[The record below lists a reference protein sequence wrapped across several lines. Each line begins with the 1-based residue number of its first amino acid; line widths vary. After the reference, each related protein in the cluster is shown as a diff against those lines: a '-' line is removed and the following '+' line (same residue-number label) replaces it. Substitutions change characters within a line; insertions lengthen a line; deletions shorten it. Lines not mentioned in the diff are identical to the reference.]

1 MSATTTG
8 PPRGSVPVRSVLR
21 SPVGEVEWD
30 RSLRDAAR
38 DLAADEIG
46 VLLVVRRRSALGI
59 VSERDL
65 VAAVAAGFDPDD
77 TTVEDAM
84 TTEIVSVDVSAAVTT
99 AAGVM
104 LEAGIR
110 HLLATRDGS
119 PAGIVSIRD
128 VLAAVLEEHGPGN
141 DGNGDSPVP
150 RGTGAA

>member
-1 MSATTTG
+1 MS
-8 PPRGSVPVRSVLR
+8 
-21 SPVGEVEWD
+21 EVEWD

-46 VLLVVRRRSALGI
+46 VLLVVRRRSAIGI

-65 VAAVAAGFDPDD
+65 VAAVAAGLDPDD
-77 TTVEDAM
+77 TIVEDAM

-99 AAGVM
+99 AAEMM

-110 HLLATRDGS
+110 HLLATRDGR

-141 DGNGDSPVP
+141 DGTGDSRVP
-150 RGTGAA
+150 RGPGAA

>member
-8 PPRGSVPVRSVLR
+8 PPRGPAVRSVLR

-46 VLLVVRRRSALGI
+46 VLLVVRRRSAVGI

-65 VAAVAAGFDPDD
+65 VAAVAEGLDPDD
-77 TTVEDAM
+77 TIVEDAM

-99 AAGVM
+99 AAEVM

-128 VLAAVLEEHGPGN
+128 VLAAVLEEHGAGN
-141 DGNGDSPVP
+141 DGTGDSPVP